1 MSSVLTTAS
10 AADIETTTT
19 PEPRPSSR
27 GEPVWELAE
36 LYYPRQGQW
45 TEEEYLALGSNRL
58 IEFSDGVLEFLTM
71 PRLTHAR
78 VSRFISDMLRAHVEP
93 QRLGETL
100 WAPVSV
106 RLREGKL
113 REPDVLFLRNGR
125 PTTRDVPDG
134 ADLVVE
140 VVSHDPKD
148 IECDYEQKRLEYAE
162 AGIPEYW
169 IVDPQ
174 TGTITV
180 LTLPAGAT
188 EYAVHGEFRPGQQ
201 ATSVLLPGFA
211 VDVAACF
218 AAGRGEQR

>member
-1 MSSVLTTAS
+1 MSSVLTPSPDAM
-10 AADIETTTT
+10 TTVD
-19 PEPRPSSR
+19 PRPSR
-27 GEPVWELAE
+27 PGEPVWELAE
-36 LYYPRQGQW
+36 LFYPRQGAW
-45 TEEEYLALGSNRL
+45 TEEEYLALDSNRL
-58 IEFSDGVLEFLTM
+58 IEFTDGVLEFLAM

-78 VSRFISDMLRAHVEP
+78 VSRFISDLLRAHVEP
-93 QRLGETL
+93 RRLGETL

-113 REPDVLFLRNGR
+113 REPDVLFLRTGR

-140 VVSHDPKD
+140 VVSHDPKG
-148 IECDYEQKRLEYAE
+148 IERDYEQKRLEYAE

-174 TGTITV
+174 TNTITV
-180 LTLPAGAT
+180 LTLPANAT
-188 EYAVHGEFRPGQQ
+188 EYVVHGEFKLGQQ

-218 AAGRGEQR
+218 AAGRGEQS